1 MVKSLLFQV
10 NKSRGN
16 SVINSTEVPG
26 LGERKF
32 RMLGEGYFHFRDY
45 CDVSLVRKPV
55 VVPNLEPR
63 ETSTS
68 DTGVVLSLR
77 WPVWIWLNCRYLL
90 PFDGYLE

>member
-45 CDVSLVRKPV
+45 CDVSLVSKTCGGTQ
-55 VVPNLEPR
+55 PR
-63 ETSTS
+63 TQENPHIWYWI
-68 DTGVVLSLR
+68 GPLSKVACVDMVEL
-77 WPVWIWLNCRYLL
+77 
-90 PFDGYLE
+90 